1 VLKSDAV
8 AQAAFDLCVSTN
20 LSRQVYNK
28 DDPAESFNNMRK
40 AISDAADC
48 TLPAKKSQPLRKRQ
62 VSSRTKELYDQRRNN
77 FETMS
82 KEQRKTAQHSIVK
95 SIRDD
100 YLAYIDNILNA
111 MEVADRTGNTRGLT
125 RLRKML
131 SGNSKP
137 SSTMPSKDMKWDPI
151 TLEKELLESWNK
163 FLAQKFAQPDS
174 DNNQPIEQT
183 VAPEDRLS
191 ELELEEALKSLKT
204 GKAPGWDGIPTEA
217 YKFSNAAKKELFRI
231 YYQSNLGHR
240 TCSMRIINWYLSYAP
255 QKGLQKRLQ
264 QLSCHLLVM
273 PRIQTPVSNNRSPPT
288 H

>member
-1 VLKSDAV
+1 MRKHKLSAASTFFKPTKHRKSPSRSNATYLAKDPNYKPSQIDYVLISSRWATSITNCKVKWGISCQRWGRHYDHGLIECTVKSRIRKTKITPAKDYSVLKSDAV

-111 MEVADRTGNTRGLT
+111 MEVADRTGNTRELT

-137 SSTMPSKDMKWDPI
+137 SSTMPSKDMKGDPI
-151 TLEKELLESWNK
+151 TSEKELLESWNK

-183 VAPEDRLS
+183 VRL
-191 ELELEEALKSLKT
+191 
-204 GKAPGWDGIPTEA
+204 
-217 YKFSNAAKKELFRI
+217 RI
-231 YYQSNLGHR
+231 G
-240 TCSMRIINWYLSYAP
+240 
-255 QKGLQKRLQ
+255 
-264 QLSCHLLVM
+264 
-273 PRIQTPVSNNRSPPT
+273 
-288 H
+288 